1 MTRFQLEHIIRA
13 AGAITECDNF
23 VIIGSQAIHA
33 SIENPPEE
41 IIYSN
46 EADIYPLN
54 EPGKSDLIDG
64 AIGEK
69 SFFHEEFSYYA
80 HGIGPETAKI
90 AINWRKRAVNIS
102 SEYTRGVTAICP
114 SVADIAISKL
124 IANREKDI
132 LYVSLLFKY
141 NYVNEKELLILIP
154 EIDEQYHSLL
164 KSNINICLNKFNKN

>member
-13 AGAITECDNF
+13 AGAITECDDF

-33 SIENPPEE
+33 SIENPPNE

-54 EPGKSDLIDG
+54 EPQKSNLIDG

-69 SFFHEEFSYYA
+69 SFFHDEFSYYA
-80 HGIGPETAKI
+80 HGVGPETAKMPS
-90 AINWRKRAVNIS
+90 NWKDRIVKIS

-124 IANREKDI
+124 IANRDKDI

-141 NYVNEKELLILIP
+141 NYTNEKDLLDLISEVDKKYEP
-154 EIDEQYHSLL
+154 LL
-164 KSNINICLNKFNKN
+164 KKNIKICINNQ

>member
-13 AGAITECDNF
+13 AGAITECDDF
-23 VIIGSQAIHA
+23 VIIESQAIHA

-54 EPGKSDLIDG
+54 EPQKSDLIDG

-80 HGIGPETAKI
+80 HGIGPETAKMPS
-90 AINWRKRAVNIS
+90 NWKERTVNIS

-132 LYVSLLFKY
+132 KYVSLLLKY
-141 NYVNEKELLILIP
+141 EYINEKELLGLIS
-154 EIDEQYHSLL
+154 EVDEKYVSLV
-164 KSNINICLNKFNKN
+164 KKNINICMNK